1 MKLLCVFELVAR
13 SNAGYNGLLLV
24 YKFRDYFMLFPR
36 RFAKLAFPILMSIYM
51 VTIMT
56 GLVTGVNTGLNEG
69 FLSRWWQAFYVA
81 WPVAFMLILV
91 GAPRLQRLALR
102 LTIK

>member
-1 MKLLCVFELVAR
+1 MCVFGLVASR
-13 SNAGYNGLLLV
+13 NVGYNGLLLV
-24 YKFRDYFMLFPR
+24 YQFRDHSMLFPR
-36 RFAKLAFPILMSIYM
+36 RFTKLAFPILMSIYM

-56 GLVTGVNTGLNEG
+56 GLITGVNTGLNDG

-81 WPVAFMLILV
+81 WPVAFILILV
-91 GAPRLQRLALR
+91 GSPHLQRLALR